1 MRNWAPGSNGQQNS
15 KNSHNI
21 REAILHISH
30 HLHHLL
36 LFVVLLRLPPS
47 CAGTRLACLVFSLAR
62 VWRVSFP
69 ALLHAFGVSA
79 HATRRTQ
86 GLVVVVDDHT
96 VKCFPNTAEDASED
110 ASDCCL

>member
-1 MRNWAPGSNGQQNS
+1 MALRAIGHSAENVAAPGSNGQR
-15 KNSHNI
+15 KCTNSHNI
-21 REAILHISH
+21 REAILHVSH

-36 LFVVLLRLPPS
+36 LFVVLFRLPPS

-86 GLVVVVDDHT
+86 GLVVVV
-96 VKCFPNTAEDASED
+96 VVVF
-110 ASDCCL
+110 